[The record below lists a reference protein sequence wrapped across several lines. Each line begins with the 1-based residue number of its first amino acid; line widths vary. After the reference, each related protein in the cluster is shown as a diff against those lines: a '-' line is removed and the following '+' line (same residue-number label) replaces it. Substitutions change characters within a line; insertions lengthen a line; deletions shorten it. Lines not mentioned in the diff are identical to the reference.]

1 MAIKSSCII
10 ASLLS
15 VALNADLKFFN
26 SEVFDPPV
34 VPRNVDETIEVVNK
48 IDARGGTC
56 MASAIWPYLVNKVK
70 IDLFVLVSDE
80 GENEKYQDE
89 YFASL
94 FQKYKNEINPKAQ
107 LFLGSFLKV
116 GDDGIIMTRLKE
128 RNVDEG
134 CIKQFRLH
142 PENPDTSKFNALLG
156 LVALLISAMKEHF
169 YVIADIIMKNEDLQK
184 NDAEMIAN
192 VICSYL

>member
-1 MAIKSSCII
+1 MGCII

-15 VALNADLKFFN
+15 VALSAGLKFFH
-26 SEVFDPPV
+26 SQVFDPPV
-34 VPRNVDETIEVVNK
+34 VPRDVDETIEVVNK

-56 MASAIWPYLVNKVK
+56 MAAAIAPYLEKRIK
-70 IDLFVLVSDE
+70 IDLFILVSDE
-80 GENEKYQDE
+80 GENEQYNGE

-94 FQKYKNEINPKAQ
+94 FEKYKREINPKAQ
-107 LFLGSFLKV
+107 LFLVSFLKV
-116 GDDGIIMTRLKE
+116 GEDGIIMTRLKE
-128 RNVDEG
+128 KGFDAGDAGG

-156 LVALLISAMKEHF
+156 MVALLISAMKEHF
-169 YVIADIIMKNEDLQK
+169 YVIADVIMKNEDIQK
-184 NDAEMIAN
+184 TEAEFVAN